1 MYKTLEDVERV
12 ISLNKNETVIDMFI
26 GSYLQGQEKET
37 WLDARKAEHKALY
50 PKQLPNPDYVAPLE
64 QRIVNPLYVEDG
76 KEPYWIANPDY
87 VEPLDEFIDN
97 VDYIDYDT
105 WMAETEQVEVGYK
118 DIYDEDGITVIGTE
132 PVFEDR
138 LIRQYSEVLVDVPFW
153 KATSPEYKVYFD
165 NLKDAKLDKLT
176 VTTSTG
182 KVFYGDAISRSD
194 LTDAVLLG
202 NMNGITETTW
212 KLAEEFNGER
222 VVLVTIEELAEA
234 AYLALQTKGQIVGA
248 IQ

>member
-1 MYKTLEDVERV
+1 MYKTLEDVKRV
-12 ISLNKNETVIDMFI
+12 ISLGKAETVIDTFV
-26 GSYLQGQEKET
+26 GSYLQGLEKEKWIEAT
-37 WLDARKAEHKALY
+37 KTEYETLY
-50 PKQLPNPDYVAPLE
+50 PKQLPNPDYVVPLE
-64 QRIVNPLYVEDG
+64 TRIVNPLYVVDG
-76 KEPYWIANPDY
+76 EESYWIANPDY

-105 WMAETEQVEVGYK
+105 YMSETEAVQVGTK
-118 DIYDEDGITVIGTE
+118 DILDEDGITVIGTE

-165 NLKDAKLDKLT
+165 NLKDEKLGKLT

-234 AYLALQTKGQIVGA
+234 SYLALQRKGQIVGA
-248 IQ
+248 I